1 MQPLVSV
8 LICAYNV
15 EKYFAQS
22 LSAVVGQTWR
32 NLDILIVDDGST
44 DGTPAIARHFQ
55 EQDGRIRIISNPRN
69 LGFIASLNIGLD
81 ELAKSGGGEYIART
95 DADDIASP
103 GWIEKIV
110 GEMEKDRSII
120 AMGAWLE
127 VLSEENNKSVLAAI
141 ARNGAIWDK
150 PTRHEDIVA
159 VFPFGN
165 PIHNNTMIMRRSV
178 IDGGLRFDPAYIHA
192 EDYKFWYEAGK
203 LGRLAYY
210 PEALVKY
217 RLHANQVSSKHS
229 VRQHEIAQGI
239 QKTAR
244 NDFLQSM
251 GFKTRFDSLE
261 YRQTKAAA
269 YELPEKDLPEEDFE
283 RARRFLYQCFKR
295 TDTPPSGAWLDF
307 AADGRMRRLFTLRQY
322 FGILYRLIKNRRQA
336 RSDSAGKEQ
345 GI

>member
-44 DGTPAIARHFQ
+44 DGTPAIARRFQ

-127 VLSEENNKSVLAAI
+127 VLSEEKDGNRLA
-141 ARNGAIWDK
+141 RHHKHGEIWKK
-150 PTRHEDIVA
+150 PTRHEDIAA

-178 IDGGLRFDPAYIHA
+178 IDGGLRYDTGRDWA
-192 EDYKFWYEAGK
+192 EDYQFWYDVSK

-217 RLHANQVSSKHS
+217 RFHQDQTSSKYNLQQ
-229 VRQHEIAQGI
+229 RRTAWKIKEEIRAGYWKAAGI
-239 QKTAR
+239 AVGADCLNYGLLKSTAYALYEKALSGQDIGCLR
-244 NDFLQSM
+244 LFLYEYFLSLEKYSLTDLLDFL
-251 GFKTRFDSLE
+251 
-261 YRQTKAAA
+261 
-269 YELPEKDLPEEDFE
+269 
-283 RARRFLYQCFKR
+283 
-295 TDTPPSGAWLDF
+295 TDRVMRKLF
-307 AADGRMRRLFTLRQY
+307 AAPQYRKILKKMLRPWK
-322 FGILYRLIKNRRQA
+322 YR
-336 RSDSAGKEQ
+336 SY
-345 GI
+345 

>member
-44 DGTPAIARHFQ
+44 DGTPAIARRFQ

-81 ELAKSGGGEYIART
+81 ELAKSGGGGYIART

-192 EDYKFWYEAGK
+192 EDY
-203 LGRLAYY
+203 
-210 PEALVKY
+210 
-217 RLHANQVSSKHS
+217 
-229 VRQHEIAQGI
+229 
-239 QKTAR
+239 
-244 NDFLQSM
+244 
-251 GFKTRFDSLE
+251 
-261 YRQTKAAA
+261 
-269 YELPEKDLPEEDFE
+269 
-283 RARRFLYQCFKR
+283 
-295 TDTPPSGAWLDF
+295 
-307 AADGRMRRLFTLRQY
+307 
-322 FGILYRLIKNRRQA
+322 
-336 RSDSAGKEQ
+336 
-345 GI
+345 